1 MQYIRKSLQARPSG
15 ESTLAFP
22 MMEAQHFNVA
32 GKAMQKNTEGKRKT
46 KKQVISRSEAPHHWV
61 TLALEHPRTKSL
73 CGISIAEIITGLDS
87 GFNHLNLKAP
97 TGSAL
102 LILEVIIRFKVTVFI
117 WRAAGS

>member
-1 MQYIRKSLQARPSG
+1 M
-15 ESTLAFP
+15 
-22 MMEAQHFNVA
+22 A
-32 GKAMQKNTEGKRKT
+32 GKAMQKKQEGKRKT
-46 KKQVISRSEAPHHWV
+46 KKKKQVISRSKAPDHWV
-61 TLALEHPRTKSL
+61 TLALEYPRPAAR
-73 CGISIAEIITGLDS
+73 GISIAEIITGLDS